1 MNIDESPLP
10 HCDAAVLHAP
20 GECQYCDRHPD
31 WQQVRLWWGI
41 AFTGHPPTDGQLP
54 CPSDARRGLG
64 QAHEW
69 GGNRP
74 TEIQPAVAESRQSRW
89 VYLRDAIGGLRTPR
103 DEGDQPLPKP
113 NNLPTIHEQVCA
125 DIMDRQALGIARYGQ
140 PLQPHNGRD
149 ALLDLYQEL
158 LDAIVYL
165 RQFMEEQR

>member
-1 MNIDESPLP
+1 MTAPDVTPP
-10 HCDAAVLHAP
+10 HCDQSVLHAP
-20 GECQYCDRHPD
+20 GECSYCDRLPE
-31 WQQVRLWWGI
+31 WQALRRRWGI
-41 AFTGHPPTDGQLP
+41 AFTGHPPAEYEVA

-64 QAHEW
+64 QAHAW

-74 TEIQPAVAESRQSRW
+74 TAVEPVVAESRESRW
-89 VYLRDAIGGLRTPR
+89 VYLRDAVVGLRRPR
-103 DEGDQPLPKP
+103 DSGDQPLPVA
-113 NNLPTIHEQVCA
+113 NDQPTIHEQVCA
-125 DIMDRQALGIARYGQ
+125 DVMQRQALGISRYGQ